1 MGILQSIRERL
12 GAAPEMPDSA
22 ALTQAL
28 GEKLQEVNRIDADIL
43 ALERR
48 LPLDVILN
56 PDGGEASSRELADL
70 KSKHDRLTATC
81 AALRRENTEAL
92 ARERADELNARWMTA
107 EEWSGAVLAA
117 AGKVDSII
125 ESLADAIVELREAV
139 VTFDSSLP
147 TRAADYGYGSSLQ
160 SSAASFASA
169 KLRAI
174 VTREP
179 VTSSLRTIAENDIAV
194 ALRVRPSNKQEPQSG
209 EKAALGE

>member
-1 MGILQSIRERL
+1 MGILQSIRAKL
-12 GAAPEMPDSA
+12 GVSPEMPDSA

-48 LPLDVILN
+48 LPLDVIQN

-81 AALRRENTEAL
+81 DALRRENAEAL
-92 ARERADELNARWMTA
+92 ARERAAELAARWNTA
-107 EEWSGAVLAA
+107 EERSGTVIAA
-117 AGKVDSII
+117 AGKVDAII

-147 TRAADYGYGSSLQ
+147 TRAADYGSSLQ

-179 VTSSLRTIAENDIAV
+179 VTSLHTIAENDVAV
-194 ALRVRPSNKQEPQSG
+194 ALRARLLTKEPKQSG
-209 EKAALGE
+209 EKAA